1 MGRAGI
7 NDART
12 AAQTASS
19 GVVRCGAWWPT
30 NRDTT
35 RGPRQSNSTSQQGSG
50 RERELREAQDG
61 GWWKLAGAAHSEN
74 THGRNQTT
82 NRRRDT
88 QQQNPVAQGETD
100 QDDQTMEVVLQSQPL
115 RRRMPPQGSK
125 PFRQPGE
132 ILRLDHFV
140 SNNLWP
146 SFSKF
151 RQTEPAILMS
161 IWAAE
166 QKLRGW
172 WSHRVAHDRGRF
184 ACRLP
189 F

>member
-7 NDART
+7 NGERT

-19 GVVRCGAWWPT
+19 GVVRFGAWWPT
-30 NRDTT
+30 NRDKT
-35 RGPRQSNSTSQQGSG
+35 RGPHQSNSTSQRGSG
-50 RERELREAQDG
+50 RERERREAQDG
-61 GWWKLAGAAHSEN
+61 GRWKLAGSAHAEN
-74 THGRNQTT
+74 THGRNQKT

-88 QQQNPVAQGETD
+88 QQQKSVAQGETD

-115 RRRMPPQGSK
+115 RCKLPPQRSK

-140 SNNLWP
+140 SNILCP

-151 RQTEPAILMS
+151 RQTEPQS
-161 IWAAE
+161 
-166 QKLRGW
+166 
-172 WSHRVAHDRGRF
+172 
-184 ACRLP
+184 
-189 F
+189 